1 MINIEQRG
9 AVGAYFVFEDIY
21 KQKMKPSIAFQIFH
35 LRHLLKKQYD
45 FQIEREKQIIQDY
58 KGEVKPDGSVS
69 FPDQATINQV
79 QSELDE
85 LAKSIVAIAAE
96 PIDLMKEDIL
106 ISPENI
112 EKIRPFIIL

>member
-9 AVGAYFVFEDIY
+9 AVSAYFVFEDIY
-21 KQKMKPSIAFQIFH
+21 KQKMKPNIALQIFH
-35 LRHLLKKQYD
+35 LRRALKKQYD

-58 KGEVKPDGSVS
+58 KGNVTDDGVK
-69 FPDQATINQV
+69 FPDDEAILNAQKDLDDLATQIV
-79 QSELDE
+79 
-85 LAKSIVAIAAE
+85 SIPAD
-96 PIDLMKEDIL
+96 PIDLLKEDIL